1 MPRLDAF
8 DEEFGRE
15 PVAILRGQRRKTK
28 LRLWAV
34 LILALAAGIVGA
46 FAYAWPDV
54 DLLAQ
59 LQSISVSSNKAVG
72 RESADEQVD
81 RLRGEVAA
89 LKKDVRDLTDAQL
102 QATDTIAALRA
113 AEQERRL
120 SYWYSEP
127 AAVMFGISSQQPRAA
142 AVAPPLRPAAVAPP
156 LRPAA
161 VAPPL
166 RPAAVAPPL
175 RPAAAAAPR
184 PKPQR
189 KRDAVTPLSIEADTQ
204 Q

>member
-1 MPRLDAF
+1 MHGRVDADEMPRLDAF

-34 LILALAAGIVGA
+34 VVLVLAAGIVGA
-46 FAYAWPDV
+46 FAFAWPNV

-59 LQSISVSSNKAVG
+59 LQSISLSSTKAVG
-72 RESADEQVD
+72 REGADEQVD
-81 RLRGEVAA
+81 RLRREVAA
-89 LKKDVRDLTDAQL
+89 LKKDVRDLTEAQQ
-102 QATDTIAALRA
+102 QATNTIAALRA
-113 AEQERRL
+113 AEQEHRTT
-120 SYWYSEP
+120 YWYSEP
-127 AAVMFGISSQQPRAA
+127 AGLMFGLAREQPRPVAA
-142 AVAPPLRPAAVAPP
+142 APSPRPVAA
-156 LRPAA
+156 
-161 VAPPL
+161 
-166 RPAAVAPPL
+166 APPL
-175 RPAAAAAPR
+175 RPAAAVAPR